1 MITFYRGAAFAGET
15 RSTES
20 GVVTY
25 VDTPGADIVFKK
37 YTQDYSDIADKKFF
51 VTRTRRRYKTLEA
64 AAAAVVKASTTQEA
78 P

>member
-1 MITFYRGAAFAGET
+1 MITLYRGAAFAGET

-64 AAAAVVKASTTQEA
+64 AAAAVVKARTTQEA

>member
-1 MITFYRGAAFAGET
+1 MITFYRGAAFAGTT
-15 RSTES
+15 RTTES

-25 VDTPGADIVFKK
+25 LDTTPADIVFMK